1 MTIWHHLNSW
11 VISFKAIAR
20 LAVHTR
26 WHRCCVTF
34 AQYSTHHV
42 LIGVLIGL
50 VMGASWFGF
59 AKPAIAALPDAPSI
73 PPISIAQLNLDD
85 STPSLPDSN
94 FVTDT
99 IDKSG
104 SAVVQINV
112 SRSLG
117 GNVPDFLQPF
127 FGGPPAQ
134 SPYRRMLQGV
144 GSGFVISADGKVVT
158 NAHVVS
164 KADSVSVTFSDG
176 RVLDGTVLGT
186 DPITDIAV
194 IQVEAD
200 DLPTVVLGDSDQV
213 RQGQWAIAIGN
224 PLGLQ
229 ETVTVGVI
237 SATHRLSQQI
247 GVPDKDVGFIQTD
260 AAINPGNSGGPLL
273 NQRGEVIG
281 VNSAIIGGTQG
292 LGFAVPINTAKEVAQ
307 QLIAGGKVDHPYIGV
322 QMVAL
327 TPQIKQRANNAP
339 GANLRVEA
347 DNGVLV
353 IGVARGGPAA
363 KAGIKEGDVVQAI
376 NRRVVDDAEAIKTEV
391 KQAGIGGK
399 LEMEILRQDRPMT
412 VTVQT
417 QQFPSQS

>member
-1 MTIWHHLNSW
+1 MTIWHYLNSW
-11 VISFKAIAR
+11 VLSLKAIAR
-20 LAVHTR
+20 TVSGAGL
-26 WHRCCVTF
+26 HRCCVQC
-34 AQYSTHHV
+34 ARYSIHYV
-42 LIGVLIGL
+42 VIGL
-50 VMGASWFGF
+50 LAGASWLGF
-59 AKPAIAALPDAPSI
+59 AKPAIAALPDALST
-73 PPISIAQLNLDD
+73 PPISIAQVSLDD
-85 STPSLPDSN
+85 SAPSLPDSN

-127 FGGPPAQ
+127 FGAPPAQ

-164 KADSVSVTFSDG
+164 KADSVSVSFSDG
-176 RVLDGTVLGT
+176 RVLDGKVLGT
-186 DPITDIAV
+186 DPVTDIAV
-194 IQVEAD
+194 IQVEAGE
-200 DLPTVVLGDSDQV
+200 LPTVVLGDSDQV

-307 QLIAGGKVDHPYIGV
+307 QLIAGGTVDHPYIGV

-327 TPQIKQRANNAP
+327 TPQIKQRANNVP
-339 GANLRVEA
+339 GASMRVEA

-353 IGVARGGPAA
+353 IGVASGGPAA
-363 KAGIKEGDVVQAI
+363 KAGIKEGDVVQTI
-376 NRRVVDDAEAIKTEV
+376 NGQVVNDAEAIKNEV

-399 LEMEILRQDRPMT
+399 LEMNLLRQDRSMA
-412 VTVQT
+412 VTVQP
-417 QQFPSQS
+417 QQFPSQT